1 MASKSTRGILYVTMQ
16 PKEGLPEAQFHDCR
30 ILASSRSHLTI
41 SPPRYQNEHGPNRLR
56 LPFCNNGFRY
66 RAADLENAAGSKDKP
81 EWMAIYDFDEL
92 EWLTREP
99 YLKLRS
105 APVQSQRE
113 RDTMKQIFV
122 DRRSYDLLGEWTGSD
137 FKDLQKVENEGEKN
151 VMVAVSFS
159 LQDGADKEE
168 ELKKWYEEE
177 HVPLLQKVPGW
188 RRTRRFVTSYLDL
201 ESGHKTEKEYLA
213 LHEYAPQNGL
223 GGPEF
228 KAATTTQWC
237 DKIYKDVV
245 KDRKRRVYEL
255 YYTFGAAQRDLQSL
269 ASKDT
274 FLVETTEGLVKT
286 YPAHTTP
293 EQRPVIES
301 FVTTKDGVKL
311 PYRLEGSSS
320 PDAPLL
326 VLANSILVD
335 YGIWDDFVT
344 EFIKLTNNKYRIL
357 RYNTRGRSTL
367 PQNSAAP
374 ITVHTLTEDV
384 IAILDALRAKT
395 ASIVGVSLGGAT
407 ALNTG
412 LEHPDRISAFIGC
425 DTNAFAP
432 ASNANAWNERVQVAE
447 KEGLTTS
454 SGEPIVGEDLAE
466 VTVRRWFVKESYEDP
481 ELAKKIQRVK
491 DMVKTNSLPGF
502 RDSVKALHE
511 YDIRGKMAGYQGKGA
526 FLVGAGDG
534 VLPKTMKENM
544 ADKLGKGV
552 ELKVVEGAGHLPMV
566 ERPQE
571 VAQFVANFLEG

>member
-1 MASKSTRGILYVTMQ
+1 MAAKSTPGILYVTMQ
-16 PKEGLPEAQFHDCR
+16 PKEGLPEAQFHDW
-30 ILASSRSHLTI
+30 
-41 SPPRYQNEHGPNRLR
+41 YQNEHGPNRLR

-66 RAADLENAAGSKDKP
+66 RATDLESASGSKDKP

-99 YLKLRS
+99 YTKLRS

-122 DRRSYDLLGEWTGSD
+122 DRRSYDLLGEWKGGD

-151 VMVAVSFS
+151 VMIAVSFA
-159 LQDGADKEE
+159 LHEGADKEE
-168 ELKKWYEEE
+168 ELKKWYNEE

-228 KAATTTQWC
+228 KAATTTEWC

-245 KDRKRRVYEL
+245 KDRKRRVYDL

-269 ASKDT
+269 ANKDT
-274 FLVETTEGLVKT
+274 VPAESSEGVVKT

-293 EQRPVIES
+293 EKRPVIES
-301 FVTTKDGVKL
+301 FVTTKDGVQL
-311 PYRLEGSSS
+311 PYRLEGSSDPS
-320 PDAPLL
+320 APLL
-326 VLANSILVD
+326 VLSNSILVD
-335 YGIWDDFVT
+335 YGIWDDFVD
-344 EFIKLTNNKYRIL
+344 EFIRATNNKYRIL
-357 RYNTRGRSTL
+357 RYSTRGRNTL
-367 PQNSAAP
+367 PSNTTSP
-374 ITVHTLTEDV
+374 ITVHTLTDDV
-384 IAILDALRAKT
+384 IALLDALRVKQ

-407 ALNTG
+407 ALNAG
-412 LEHPDRISAFIGC
+412 LSYPDRITAFIGC

-432 ASNANAWNERVQVAE
+432 PSNANAWNDRVAVAE
-447 KEGLTTS
+447 KEGLTAS
-454 SGEPIVGEDLAE
+454 SGEPIVGEELAE
-466 VTVRRWFVKESYEDP
+466 VTVRRWFVKESYDDA

-491 DMVKTNSLPGF
+491 DMVKTNSLAGF
-502 RDSVKALHE
+502 RDSVKALHQ
-511 YDIRGKMAGYQGKGA
+511 YDIREKMAGYKGKGA

-544 ADKLGKGV
+544 ADKLGSGV

-566 ERPQE
+566 ERPAE
-571 VAQFVANFLEG
+571 VAQFVAKFLEG

>member
-1 MASKSTRGILYVTMQ
+1 MAAKSTSGILYVTMQ
-16 PKEGLPEAQFHDCR
+16 PKEGLSDAQFHDW
-30 ILASSRSHLTI
+30 
-41 SPPRYQNEHGPNRLR
+41 YQNEHGPNRLR

-66 RAADLENAAGSKDKP
+66 RATDLGNTAGTKDKP

-99 YLKLRS
+99 YMKLRS

-122 DRRSYDLLGEWTGSD
+122 DRRSYDLIKEWKGGD

-151 VMVAVSFS
+151 VMIAVSFA

-168 ELKKWYEEE
+168 ELKKWYEDE

-201 ESGHKTEKEYLA
+201 ESGHKTEKEFLA

-228 KAATTTQWC
+228 VAATTTEWC
-237 DKIYKDVV
+237 DKIYKNVV
-245 KDRKRRVYEL
+245 KERKRRVYDL

-269 ASKDT
+269 SSKDT
-274 FLVETTEGLVKT
+274 APVEFAEGLVKT
-286 YPAHTTP
+286 YPSHTTP

-301 FVTTKDGVKL
+301 FITTKDGVQL
-311 PYRLEGSSS
+311 PYRLEGSSD
-320 PDAPLL
+320 PNAPLL
-326 VLANSILVD
+326 VLSNSILVD
-335 YGIWDDFVT
+335 YGIWD
-344 EFIKLTNNKYRIL
+344 EFLTHLLKFTNNKYRVL
-357 RYNTRGRSTL
+357 RYSTRGRNTL
-367 PQNSAAP
+367 PSDSISPVNLD
-374 ITVHTLTEDV
+374 VLTQDV
-384 IAILDALRAKT
+384 ITLLDALRVKK

-407 ALNTG
+407 ALNAG
-412 LEHPDRISAFIGC
+412 LSYPDRISAFIGC

-432 ASNANAWNERVQVAE
+432 PSNANAWNERVQMAE
-447 KEGLTTS
+447 KEGLKAC

-466 VTVRRWFVKESYEDP
+466 TTVRRWFVKESYDDA

-491 DMVKTNSLPGF
+491 DMVKTNSLAGF
-502 RDSVKALHE
+502 CDSVKALHQ
-511 YDIRGKMAGYQGKGA
+511 YDIRDKMAGYKGKGA

-544 ADKLGKGV
+544 ADKLGSGV
-552 ELKVVEGAGHLPMV
+552 DLKVIDGAGHLPMV
-566 ERPQE
+566 ERPSE
-571 VAQFVANFLEG
+571 VAQFVAQFLEN

>member
-1 MASKSTRGILYVTMQ
+1 MASKSTPGILYVTMQ
-16 PKEGLPEAQFHDCR
+16 PKQGLPEAQFHDW
-30 ILASSRSHLTI
+30 
-41 SPPRYQNEHGPNRLR
+41 YQNEHGPNRLR

-66 RAADLENAAGSKDKP
+66 RATDLESAPGSKDKP

-122 DRRSYDLLGEWTGSD
+122 DRRSYDLLKEWKGNE

-151 VMVAVSFS
+151 VMIAVSFA

-213 LHEYAPQNGL
+213 LHEYGPQNGL

-228 KAATTTQWC
+228 KAAITTEWC

-245 KDRKRRVYEL
+245 KDRKRRAYEL

-274 FLVETTEGLVKT
+274 FGVETTEGKVKT
-286 YPAHTTP
+286 HPAHTTP

-301 FVTTKDGVKL
+301 FLTTKDGVEL
-311 PYRLEGSSS
+311 PYRLEGSSD
-320 PDAPLL
+320 PNAPLL

-335 YGIWDDFVT
+335 YGIWDEFVT
-344 EFIKLTNNKYRIL
+344 EFLKLTNNKYRIL
-357 RYNTRGRSTL
+357 RYNTRGRNTL
-367 PQNSAAP
+367 PADSTCP
-374 ITVHTLTEDV
+374 ITVHTLAEDV
-384 IAILDALRAKT
+384 ITLLDALRAKT
-395 ASIVGVSLGGAT
+395 AAIVGVSLGGAT
-407 ALNTG
+407 ALNAG
-412 LEHPDRISAFIGC
+412 LSYPGRISAFIGC

-432 ASNANAWNERVQVAE
+432 ATNAKAWNERVQVAE
-447 KEGLTTS
+447 KEGLKAP
-454 SGEPIVGEDLAE
+454 SGEPIVGEELAE
-466 VTVRRWFVKESYEDP
+466 VTVRRWFVKESYDDA

-511 YDIRGKMAGYQGKGA
+511 YDIREKMAAYQGKGA

-552 ELKVVEGAGHLPMV
+552 ELKVIDGAGHLPMV
-566 ERPQE
+566 ERPRE
-571 VAQFVANFLEG
+571 VAQFVASFLEG

>member
-1 MASKSTRGILYVTMQ
+1 MTMQ
-16 PKEGLPEAQFHDCR
+16 PKQGLPEAQFHDW
-30 ILASSRSHLTI
+30 
-41 SPPRYQNEHGPNRLR
+41 YQNEHGPNRLR

-66 RAADLENAAGSKDKP
+66 RATDLESAPGSKDKP

-122 DRRSYDLLGEWTGSD
+122 DRRSYDLLKEWKGNE

-151 VMVAVSFS
+151 VMIAVSFA

-213 LHEYAPQNGL
+213 LHEYGPQNGL

-228 KAATTTQWC
+228 KAAITTEWC

-245 KDRKRRVYEL
+245 KDRKRRAYEL

-274 FLVETTEGLVKT
+274 FGVETTEGKVKT
-286 YPAHTTP
+286 HPAHTTP

-301 FVTTKDGVKL
+301 FVTTKDGVEL
-311 PYRLEGSSS
+311 PYRLEGSSD
-320 PDAPLL
+320 PNAPLL

-335 YGIWDDFVT
+335 YGIWDEFVT
-344 EFIKLTNNKYRIL
+344 EFLKLTNNKYRIL
-357 RYNTRGRSTL
+357 RYNTRGRNTL
-367 PQNSAAP
+367 PADSTCP
-374 ITVHTLTEDV
+374 ITVHTLAEDV
-384 IAILDALRAKT
+384 ITLLDALRAKT
-395 ASIVGVSLGGAT
+395 AAIVGVSLGGAT
-407 ALNTG
+407 ALNAG
-412 LEHPDRISAFIGC
+412 LSYPGRISAFIGC

-432 ASNANAWNERVQVAE
+432 ATNAKAWNERVQVAE
-447 KEGLTTS
+447 KEGLKAP
-454 SGEPIVGEDLAE
+454 SGEPIVGEELAE
-466 VTVRRWFVKESYEDP
+466 VTVRRWFVKESYDDA

-511 YDIRGKMAGYQGKGA
+511 YDIREKMAAYQGKGA

-552 ELKVVEGAGHLPMV
+552 ELKVIDGAGHLPMV
-566 ERPQE
+566 ERPRE
-571 VAQFVANFLEG
+571 VAQFVASFLEG

>member
-1 MASKSTRGILYVTMQ
+1 
-16 PKEGLPEAQFHDCR
+16 
-30 ILASSRSHLTI
+30 
-41 SPPRYQNEHGPNRLR
+41 
-56 LPFCNNGFRY
+56 
-66 RAADLENAAGSKDKP
+66 
-81 EWMAIYDFDEL
+81 MAIYDFDEL

-122 DRRSYDLLGEWTGSD
+122 DRRSYDLLKEWKGNE

-151 VMVAVSFS
+151 VMIAVSFA

-213 LHEYAPQNGL
+213 LHEYGPQNGL

-228 KAATTTQWC
+228 KAAITTEWC

-245 KDRKRRVYEL
+245 KDRKRRAYEL

-274 FLVETTEGLVKT
+274 FGVETTEGKVKT
-286 YPAHTTP
+286 HPAHTTP

-301 FVTTKDGVKL
+301 FVTTKDGVEL
-311 PYRLEGSSS
+311 PYRLEGSSD
-320 PDAPLL
+320 PNAPLL

-335 YGIWDDFVT
+335 YGIWDEFVT
-344 EFIKLTNNKYRIL
+344 EFLKLTNNKYRIL
-357 RYNTRGRSTL
+357 RYNTRGRNTL
-367 PQNSAAP
+367 PADSTCP
-374 ITVHTLTEDV
+374 ITVHTLAEDV
-384 IAILDALRAKT
+384 ITLLDALRAKT
-395 ASIVGVSLGGAT
+395 AAIVGVSLGGAT
-407 ALNTG
+407 ALNAG
-412 LEHPDRISAFIGC
+412 LSYPGRISAFIGC

-432 ASNANAWNERVQVAE
+432 ATNAKAWNERVQVAE
-447 KEGLTTS
+447 KEGLKAP
-454 SGEPIVGEDLAE
+454 SGEPIVGEELAE
-466 VTVRRWFVKESYEDP
+466 VTVRRWFVKESYDDA

-511 YDIRGKMAGYQGKGA
+511 YDIREKMAAYQGKGA

-552 ELKVVEGAGHLPMV
+552 ELKVIDGAGHLPMV
-566 ERPQE
+566 ERPRE
-571 VAQFVANFLEG
+571 VAQFVASFLEG